1 MEYYFYGI
9 SDPLKEKIAKGRANS
24 VEEATKMFAVLKGLD
39 INEFRKIYIVAIWNP
54 A

>member
-1 MEYYFYGI
+1 MEYYFYVI

-24 VEEATKMFAVLKGLD
+24 IDEAMKMFAILKGLD
-39 INEFRKIYIVAIWNP
+39 INEFRKIYAVGIWNP